1 MCSGKKIPCAPRR
14 MLPKKFHP
22 APPCFVLPVQYQEF
36 VNVAE
41 ALGYTS
47 QWLLKPLTAVSGPRL
62 VDIFSP
68 VGQAEIDEFSR
79 RRAVAQQMV
88 NNPFAVFG
96 QPVSIRL
103 YVLVTSMLPLRA
115 YVHSQGI
122 VYHRYNESKN
132 FKKIPGR
139 TWPLSQFWQYVSKNY
154 GFDAVTSA
162 IHHVHQTIVHM
173 LLLAELSMMAAPS
186 DDIVSGLGRRFKC
199 AHCFQL
205 LGVDV
210 MLNSSLRASIVE
222 VNGQPSVQ
230 ESTRDEELFINS
242 VKEAVVE
249 DTVALLLSPT
259 AVAKQL
265 AKAIAH
271 VAVDHNMGI
280 LGVNCRVSHDLCLS
294 HQDLLFLLQSRREAL
309 NSGGFRQLYPSVQGD
324 IYGPVIDEIQEYLNE
339 QMKSNG
345 ENVSSPYKTAHLRQ
359 LVMNLEKF
367 YGPQNSYENYAK
379 EDMKLGGC
387 CRKSNFSEPVKHWN
401 FGRFSDSKEPFLPS
415 CSDGKIQNF
424 FLIKS
429 VRFITL
435 EY

>member
-1 MCSGKKIPCAPRR
+1 MRRKRFEDHWFLIRIKAAIAEGLWLQIRHVCSMRLFVGSSLGITKNQPCSETNAIDMICLGSKPSRGRGVEVLRIGAISQVNRIPGIRNVLWQKDSLCTTTNTAKKIPSL
-14 MLPKKFHP
+14 MNSQP

-88 NNPFAVFG
+88 NNPFTVFG

-186 DDIVSGLGRRFKC
+186 DDIVSGLGRRFK
-199 AHCFQL
+199 
-205 LGVDV
+205 
-210 MLNSSLRASIVE
+210 
-222 VNGQPSVQ
+222 
-230 ESTRDEELFINS
+230 
-242 VKEAVVE
+242 
-249 DTVALLLSPT
+249 
-259 AVAKQL
+259 
-265 AKAIAH
+265 
-271 VAVDHNMGI
+271 
-280 LGVNCRVSHDLCLS
+280 
-294 HQDLLFLLQSRREAL
+294 
-309 NSGGFRQLYPSVQGD
+309 
-324 IYGPVIDEIQEYLNE
+324 
-339 QMKSNG
+339 
-345 ENVSSPYKTAHLRQ
+345 
-359 LVMNLEKF
+359 
-367 YGPQNSYENYAK
+367 
-379 EDMKLGGC
+379 
-387 CRKSNFSEPVKHWN
+387 
-401 FGRFSDSKEPFLPS
+401 
-415 CSDGKIQNF
+415 
-424 FLIKS
+424 
-429 VRFITL
+429 
-435 EY
+435 